1 MREGRLSPAMNA
13 HPVISTGHV
22 SPMRVVAVTFGLI
35 GMGAVAG
42 ALAGALAVTA
52 WLGITE
58 GLTAGFD
65 LAAWTVA
72 GGVGG
77 ALGALLLPATGFTML
92 RHVPLG
98 RVLGHSILATAMG
111 GILGVQFL
119 GGWWLAGPLCGFGLA
134 AGRLWLVARRARAG

>member
-1 MREGRLSPAMNA
+1 MSSN
-13 HPVISTGHV
+13 PVVATRHV
-22 SPMRVVAVTFGLI
+22 SPTRVVVVTFALMGL
-35 GMGAVAG
+35 GAAAG

-58 GLTAGFD
+58 GVKAGFD

-72 GGVGG
+72 GGVGS
-77 ALGALLLPATGFTML
+77 ALGALLLPATGFTVL

-98 RVLGHSILATAMG
+98 RALGHTILATALG
-111 GILGVQFL
+111 GVLGVQFL

-134 AGRLWLVARRARAG
+134 AGRLWLLPRRARTGAD

>member
-1 MREGRLSPAMNA
+1 MSSNPI
-13 HPVISTGHV
+13 ISTRHV
-22 SPMRVVAVTFGLI
+22 SPTRVVVVTLGLI
-35 GMGAVAG
+35 GTGAVAG

-58 GLTAGFD
+58 GIKAGFD

-72 GGVGG
+72 GVVGG
-77 ALGALLLPATGFTML
+77 ALGALLLPATGLTML

-98 RVLGHSILATAMG
+98 RVLGHTILATALG

-134 AGRLWLVARRARAG
+134 AGRLWLLARRARVV

>member
-1 MREGRLSPAMNA
+1 MNSNAM
-13 HPVISTGHV
+13 ISTRHV
-22 SPMRVVAVTFGLI
+22 SPMRVVVVTLGLI
-35 GMGAVAG
+35 GLGAGAGAV
-42 ALAGALAVTA
+42 AGALAVTA

-58 GLTAGFD
+58 GVKAAFD

-72 GGVGG
+72 GVVGG

-98 RVLGHSILATAMG
+98 RVLGHTILGTAVG
-111 GILGVQFL
+111 GVLGVQFL

-134 AGRLWLVARRARAG
+134 TGRLWLLARRARSG